1 MEAIVD
7 SDDWVEALRHTH
19 PDNKDGAKTQ
29 VNPEQSIYSYND
41 PQAREK
47 RIYSDQSIR
56 SNRGEIHQLRNL
68 ERGEENEP
76 GGYALTPL
84 RMMILKMPG
93 EFIHSCFDHWM
104 LF

>member
-1 MEAIVD
+1 VEAIVD
-7 SDDWVEALRHTH
+7 SDDWAEALRHAH
-19 PDNKDGAKTQ
+19 PDNKDGAKTR
-29 VNPEQSIYSYND
+29 VNRKQSIYSYND

-47 RIYSDQSIR
+47 RIYSDQSIH

-93 EFIHSCFDHWM
+93 ELIHSCLDHWM